1 MNEKQMTRRGKI
13 RLGLYI
19 GTVITVLG
27 ILSIVQTVKAQKYE
41 REATLTKQMAL
52 LSLEESLN
60 NISTNLEKTIYVS
73 TPTMLAEL
81 GSDLWREASAAKT
94 SLSILPTED
103 TYLNNT
109 YKFLSQIGEFVM
121 SLQRKSATGQ
131 ELTTQERE
139 QLKELKNFC
148 ISLNEQVSNMC
159 FNLQNGNFSFE
170 DYNST
175 LPQAN
180 SELNTLSQSL
190 DDVEQAMTDL
200 PSLIYDGPFSDHID
214 QGEPRYLAGLDE
226 ISENKAL
233 EIAQTVCMA
242 EADGLEY
249 VYDENGDIPC
259 YVFQS
264 ENCTVAITKT
274 GGKPLYMISS
284 DFAGEIQLEYKEAV
298 ATAKKYLSK
307 IGYQNMRE
315 SYYFAED
322 GICTVNF
329 AASQDDVILY
339 PDLIKVSVNLSNG
352 EIMSFDA
359 TGYIYNHQK
368 RENLNATISRA
379 QAEAT
384 LNGSLEIIDTQLCV
398 IPTDWQTEKY
408 CYEIHCKTDEEQEL
422 LVYVDCETGEED
434 NILILL
440 YSDGGVLTK

>member
-41 REATLTKQMAL
+41 REATVTKQMAL

-94 SLSILPTED
+94 SLSILPAED
-103 TYLNNT
+103 MYLNNT

-121 SLQRKSATGQ
+121 SLQRKNATGQ
-131 ELTTQERE
+131 ELTNEERE
-139 QLKELKNFC
+139 QLKELNNYC
-148 ISLNEQVSNMC
+148 NSLNEQVGQMC

-170 DYNST
+170 NNNST
-175 LPQAN
+175 LPQPN
-180 SELNTLSQSL
+180 KELNTLSKSL
-190 DDVEQAMTDL
+190 DDAEQAMTDL

-214 QGEPRYLAGLDE
+214 QGKPRYLERLNE

-233 EIAQTVCMA
+233 EIAKVVCIA
-242 EADGLEY
+242 EAEDLEY
-249 VYDENGDIPC
+249 AYDENGDIPC

-298 ATAKKYLSK
+298 ETAKKYLSK
-307 IGYQNMRE
+307 IGYENMRE

-329 AASQDDVILY
+329 AATQGDVILY

-368 RENLNATISRA
+368 RENLNATINRA

-384 LNGSLEIIDTQLCV
+384 LNGYLEIIDTQLCV

>member
-81 GSDLWREASAAKT
+81 GSDLWRETSAAKT

-139 QLKELKNFC
+139 KLKELKNFC

-170 DYNST
+170 DYSST

-190 DDVEQAMTDL
+190 DDAEQAMTDL

-249 VYDENGDIPC
+249 AYDENGDIPC

-274 GGKPLYMISS
+274 GGKPLYMINS

-298 ATAKKYLSK
+298 AIAKKYLSK

-339 PDLIKVSVNLSNG
+339 PDLVKVSVNLSNG

>member
-81 GSDLWREASAAKT
+81 GSDLWRETSAAKT

-103 TYLNNT
+103 AHLNNT

-131 ELTTQERE
+131 ELTTHERE

-170 DYNST
+170 DYSST

-180 SELNTLSQSL
+180 SEFNTLSQSL
-190 DDVEQAMTDL
+190 DDAEQAMTDL

-298 ATAKKYLSK
+298 AIAKKYLFK

-329 AASQDDVILY
+329 AASQDDIILY

>member
-1 MNEKQMTRRGKI
+1 MNEKHMTRRGKI

-27 ILSIVQTVKAQKYE
+27 IFSIVQTVRAQKYE
-41 REATLTKQMAL
+41 REVTVTQQMAL
-52 LSLEESLN
+52 LSLEECLN
-60 NISTNLEKTIYVS
+60 NISTNLEKTVYVS
-73 TPTMLAEL
+73 TPTMLSEL
-81 GSDLWREASAAKT
+81 GADLWREASAAKT
-94 SLSILPTED
+94 SLSILPAED
-103 TYLNNT
+103 ISLDNT

-131 ELTTQERE
+131 DLTNSERD
-139 QLKELKNFC
+139 QLKELHTYC
-148 ISLNEQVSNMC
+148 ISLNEQVSTMC
-159 FNLQNGNFSFE
+159 FDLQNGSFSFD
-170 DYNST
+170 DYKST
-175 LPQAN
+175 LPQEN
-180 SELNTLSQSL
+180 TDLNTLSNSL
-190 DDVEQAMTDL
+190 DDAEEAMTDL

-214 QGEPRYLAGLDE
+214 QGEPKFLQGLEE

-233 EIAQTVCMA
+233 EVAKTVCSA
-242 EADGLEY
+242 EAESLEY
-249 VYDENGDIPC
+249 AYDENGDIPC

-264 ENCTVAITKT
+264 DNCTVAITKN

-298 ATAKKYLSK
+298 ENARRYLSK
-307 IGYQNMRE
+307 IGYDNMRE
-315 SYYFAED
+315 SYYFTDD

-329 AASQDDVILY
+329 AAVKDDITLY

-368 RENLNATISRA
+368 RENLNAKINRA

-384 LNGSLEIIDTQLCV
+384 LNGYLEIIDTKLCV

-422 LVYVDCETGEED
+422 LIYVDCETGEEA

>member
-41 REATLTKQMAL
+41 REATVTKQMAL

-94 SLSILPTED
+94 SLSILPAED
-103 TYLNNT
+103 MYLNNT

-121 SLQRKSATGQ
+121 SLQRKSATAQ
-131 ELTTQERE
+131 ELTNKERE
-139 QLKELKNFC
+139 QLKELNNYC
-148 ISLNEQVSNMC
+148 DSLNEQVGQMC
-159 FNLQNGNFSFE
+159 FNLQNGNFTFE
-170 DYNST
+170 DNSST
-175 LPQAN
+175 LPQPN
-180 SELNTLSQSL
+180 KELNTLSKSL
-190 DDVEQAMTDL
+190 DDAEQAMTDL

-214 QGEPRYLAGLDE
+214 QGKPRFLEGLNE

-233 EIAQTVCMA
+233 EIAKVVCISEA
-242 EADGLEY
+242 EDLEY
-249 VYDENGDIPC
+249 AYDENGDIPC

-298 ATAKKYLSK
+298 ETAKKYLSK
-307 IGYQNMRE
+307 IGYENMRE

-329 AASQDDVILY
+329 AAAQGDVILY

-359 TGYIYNHQK
+359 TGYIYNHQE
-368 RENLNATISRA
+368 RENLNATINRA

-384 LNGSLEIIDTQLCV
+384 LNGYLEIIDTQLCV

>member
-1 MNEKQMTRRGKI
+1 MEQKNMSRRSKI

-27 ILSIVQTVKAQKYE
+27 IFSIVQTVRAQKYE
-41 REATLTKQMAL
+41 REALVTKQMAL
-52 LSLEESLN
+52 LSLEECLN

-73 TPTMLAEL
+73 TPTMLSEL
-81 GSDLWREASAAKT
+81 GADLWREASAAKT
-94 SLSILPTED
+94 SLSILPAED
-103 TYLNNT
+103 ISLNNT

-121 SLQRKSATGQ
+121 SLQRKSAMGQ
-131 ELTTQERE
+131 ELTNTERE
-139 QLKELKNFC
+139 QLKELNSYC
-148 ISLNEQVSNMC
+148 TSLNEQVSKMC
-159 FNLQNGNFSFE
+159 FDLQNGSFSFE

-175 LPQAN
+175 LPQEN
-180 SELNTLSQSL
+180 TDLNTLSKSL
-190 DDVEQAMTDL
+190 DDAEQAMTDL

-214 QGEPRYLAGLDE
+214 QGEPKFLEGLE
-226 ISENKAL
+226 EVSENQAL
-233 EIAQTVCMA
+233 EIAKTVCLA
-242 EADGLEY
+242 ESESLEY
-249 VYDENGDIPC
+249 AYDENGDIPC
-259 YVFQS
+259 YVFQGDD
-264 ENCTVAITKT
+264 CTVAITKI
-274 GGKPLYMISS
+274 GGKPLYMINSS
-284 DFAGEIQLEYKEAV
+284 FAGEIQLEYKDAIENARR
-298 ATAKKYLSK
+298 YLTK
-307 IGYQNMRE
+307 IGYNNMHE
-315 SYYFAED
+315 SYYFTDD

-329 AASQDDVILY
+329 AATKDDVILY

-359 TGYIYNHQK
+359 TGYVYNHQE
-368 RENLNATISRA
+368 RDALTANINRA

-384 LNGSLEIIDTQLCV
+384 LNGYLEIIDTQLCV

>member
-27 ILSIVQTVKAQKYE
+27 ILSVVQTVKAQKYE

-109 YKFLSQIGEFVM
+109 YKLLSQIGEFVM

-131 ELTTQERE
+131 ELTTHERE

-190 DDVEQAMTDL
+190 DDAEQAMTDL

-298 ATAKKYLSK
+298 AIAKKYLSK

-329 AASQDDVILY
+329 AATQGDVILY

-368 RENLNATISRA
+368 RENLNAIINRA

>member
-1 MNEKQMTRRGKI
+1 MKEKRITRRSKI

-41 REATLTKQMAL
+41 REANITKQMAL

-94 SLSILPTED
+94 SLSILPTQD

-131 ELTTQERE
+131 ELTNTERE
-139 QLKELKNFC
+139 QLKELKNYC
-148 ISLNEQVSNMC
+148 ISLNDQVSEMC

-180 SELNTLSQSL
+180 SELDTLSKSL
-190 DDVEQAMTDL
+190 DDAEQAMTDL

-214 QGEPRYLAGLDE
+214 QGEPRYLMGLDE
-226 ISENKAL
+226 ISENQAL
-233 EIAQTVCMA
+233 EIAKTVCIA

-249 VYDENGDIPC
+249 AYDENGDIPS

-264 ENCTVAITKT
+264 ENCTVAITKK

-298 ATAKKYLSK
+298 ENARKYLSK
-307 IGYQNMRE
+307 IGYDNMRE
-315 SYYFAED
+315 SYYYAED

-329 AASQDDVILY
+329 AAIQGDVTLY

-352 EIMSFDA
+352 EITSFDA
-359 TGYIYNHQK
+359 TGYVYNHQT
-368 RENLNATISRA
+368 RENLNSTISRA

-384 LNGSLEIIDTQLCV
+384 LNGTLEIIDTQLCV

-422 LVYVDCETGEED
+422 LVYVDCATGEEA

>member
-1 MNEKQMTRRGKI
+1 MNKKHIAKRGKI

-27 ILSIVQTVKAQKYE
+27 IFSIVQTVKAQKYE
-41 REATLTKQMAL
+41 REATITKQMAL
-52 LSLEESLN
+52 LSLEECLN

-81 GSDLWREASAAKT
+81 SSDLWREASAAKT
-94 SLSILPTED
+94 SLSILPAED
-103 TYLNNT
+103 ISLNNT

-131 ELTTQERE
+131 KLTDNERE
-139 QLKELKNFC
+139 QLKELNNYC
-148 ISLNEQVSNMC
+148 NSLNEQVSQMC

-170 DYNST
+170 DYTST
-175 LPQAN
+175 LTQSYN
-180 SELNTLSQSL
+180 EINTLSKSL
-190 DDVEQAMTDL
+190 DDAEQSMTDL

-214 QGEPRYLAGLDE
+214 QGEPKFLEGLEE
-226 ISENKAL
+226 IGENKAL
-233 EIAQTVCMA
+233 DIAKTVCIA
-242 EADGLEY
+242 EADKLKY
-249 VYDENGDIPC
+249 AYDENGDIPC

-264 ENCTVAITKT
+264 DSCTVAITKN

-284 DFAGEIQLEYKEAV
+284 DFAGEIQLEYKEAIEY
-298 ATAKKYLSK
+298 AKKFLSK
-307 IGYQNMRE
+307 IGYANMKE

-329 AASQDDVILY
+329 AYTENNIVFY
-339 PDLIKVSVNLSNG
+339 PDLIKVSLNLSNG
-352 EIMSFDA
+352 EITSFDA
-359 TGYIYNHQK
+359 TGCVYNHHK
-368 RENLNATISRA
+368 RENLNATLNRT
-379 QAEAT
+379 QAESV
-384 LNGSLEIIDTQLCV
+384 LNGYLEIIDTKLCV

-408 CYEIHCKTDEEQEL
+408 CYEIHCKTDENQEL
-422 LVYVDCETGEED
+422 LVYVDCKTGEEA